1 MDGRDNN
8 KISLT
13 LHVLLLM
20 NLLPAFGGAILIS
33 TTVAFFASSLALVN
47 YAVLRCS
54 PMRRIRVWLI
64 FYVQCLPSPNWTC
77 FQFYVTKQDRRI
89 YYIVL
94 DIILS
99 SQPYLKSGLYGSMH
113 AEKGCL
119 LGISGARDSCACLV
133 EWKERVIAGAD
144 ILKLSLMQEL
154 LITVSW

>member
-54 PMRRIRVWLI
+54 PMRRIRV
-64 FYVQCLPSPNWTC
+64 
-77 FQFYVTKQDRRI
+77 
-89 YYIVL
+89 
-94 DIILS
+94 
-99 SQPYLKSGLYGSMH
+99 
-113 AEKGCL
+113 
-119 LGISGARDSCACLV
+119 
-133 EWKERVIAGAD
+133 
-144 ILKLSLMQEL
+144 
-154 LITVSW
+154 